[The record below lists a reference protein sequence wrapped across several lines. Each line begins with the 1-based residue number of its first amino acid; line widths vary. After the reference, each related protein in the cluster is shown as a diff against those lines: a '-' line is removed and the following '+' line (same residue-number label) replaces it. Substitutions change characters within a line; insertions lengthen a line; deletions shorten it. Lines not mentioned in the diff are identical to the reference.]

1 MVDKSAELDQL
12 GTALAKAQSEIEGA
26 AKSVKNPHLRSKY
39 ADFLSVVEATRTAL
53 TSNGLSISQPI
64 TCVGNIPAI
73 NTILLHSS
81 GQYISSI
88 MPIEVQEQKG
98 INKMQALGSA
108 VSYAR
113 RYAYESIVGVARI
126 EDDDAHKS
134 GPKFGNGNSNGHY
147 KPPANPKADFERMV
161 REQNLED
168 YTMNLLY
175 ACYDVEN
182 LESVPESMRREF
194 YKDVCAGTVH
204 IASKHDA
211 IVKTET
217 TQPEEVDA

>member
-39 ADFLSVVEATRTAL
+39 ADFLSVVEATRPAL

-98 INKMQALGSA
+98 INMMQALGSA

-134 GPKFGNGNSNGHY
+134 GPKFSNGKSNGHH
-147 KPPANPKADFERMV
+147 KLPADPKAEFERMV
-161 REQNLED
+161 QELGVDDKTMSECLKYHECED
-168 YTMNLLY
+168 LG
-175 ACYDVEN
+175 
-182 LESVPESMRREF
+182 SVPESKRREF
-194 YKDVCAGTVH
+194 YKDLAL
-204 IASKHDA
+204 
-211 IVKTET
+211 T
-217 TQPEEVDA
+217 TQPEEVKA